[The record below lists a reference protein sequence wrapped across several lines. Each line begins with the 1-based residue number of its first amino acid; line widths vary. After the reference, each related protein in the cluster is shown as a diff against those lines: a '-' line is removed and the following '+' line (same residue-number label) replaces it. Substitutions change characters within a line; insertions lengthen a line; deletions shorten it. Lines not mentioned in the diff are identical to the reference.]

1 MAFCVIK
8 GVEKMEFNT
17 LIIYYLIMNVIGLL
31 IMKIDKNRAIR
42 HEYRISE
49 KTLWIIAWLG
59 GAVGTTLGMQ
69 MFRHKTKHLSFK
81 AGFPLLAV
89 IDLILVFYLLLSH

>member
-1 MAFCVIK
+1 
-8 GVEKMEFNT
+8 METKT
-17 LIIYYLIMNVIGLL
+17 LIIYYLLMNVIGFF
-31 IMKIDKNRAIR
+31 IMKIDKTRAIR

-49 KTLWIIAWLG
+49 KTLWGMALLG

-81 AGFPLLAV
+81 VGFPVLAV
-89 IDLILVFYLLLSH
+89 IELILVLFLLLSH